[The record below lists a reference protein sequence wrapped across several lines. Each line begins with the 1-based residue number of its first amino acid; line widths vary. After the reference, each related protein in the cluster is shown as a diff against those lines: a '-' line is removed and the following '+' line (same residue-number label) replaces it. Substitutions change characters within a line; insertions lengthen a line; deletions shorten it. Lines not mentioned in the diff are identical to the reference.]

1 LRAGRASRSQ
11 PCREFANTPGS
22 FVKRRRS
29 QSAAAT
35 LTIVSGCSRPEC
47 KVQVEMA
54 ATTVGEWH
62 SYLVP

>member
-1 LRAGRASRSQ
+1 LPAGAGIALSAVPRIRQ
-11 PCREFANTPGS
+11 YRRS

-29 QSAAAT
+29 QSAAST
-35 LTIVSGCSRPEC
+35 LMIVSGCSRPEC

-54 ATTVGEWH
+54 AATVGEWH